1 MEVEV
6 TATVPGSLPY
16 DSTKVEDGLGLPAWP
31 DTSSSSIEVEATA
44 TVPGTVTY
52 DPTKVEAAVVLP
64 TWPDTSQAIIDVKEE
79 EQVTSRLRERK
90 STVKFS
96 REEDAYLIAG
106 VKKYG
111 VGHWGKIR
119 DDTAYKFDNGRTNDS
134 LRVRYGSA
142 EIKRKL
148 KAK

>member
-1 MEVEV
+1 MDWVCQH
-6 TATVPGSLPY
+6 
-16 DSTKVEDGLGLPAWP
+16 GLTL
-31 DTSSSSIEVEATA
+31 
-44 TVPGTVTY
+44 
-52 DPTKVEAAVVLP
+52 AA
-64 TWPDTSQAIIDVKEE
+64 
-79 EQVTSRLRERK
+79 R
-90 STVKFS
+90 TVKFS
-96 REEDAYLIAG
+96 KEEDAYLIAG

-119 DDTAYKFDNGRTNDS
+119 DDTAYKFDKGRTRDS